1 MPFIQNIAASDVP
14 RALHEDPGPNSMLIS
29 ITDPGGWKPD
39 AKHVFKERHNF
50 EFLDV
55 EKDTE
60 VDDEEMRCSK
70 EQGAQLAAL
79 LQRAFAEGM
88 NVIVHCY
95 AGICRS
101 GAVAEVGVIL
111 GFEDTHT
118 YRQPNLLV
126 KHSMLRA
133 MDMYYDED
141 EVTSDEYSWKHAKIG
156 WER

>member
-1 MPFIQNIAASDVP
+1 MPFIQNIAAADVP
-14 RALHEDPGPNSMLIS
+14 RAMHEDPGPNSMLIS

-50 EFLDV
+50 EFLDI
-55 EKDTE
+55 EKDTPC
-60 VDDEEMRCSK
+60 DDEEMRCSP
-70 EQGAQLAAL
+70 AQAAELAAL
-79 LQRAFAEGM
+79 LTRAFNEDM

-101 GAVAEVGVIL
+101 GAVCEVGTII
-111 GFEDTHT
+111 GFDDTHT

-126 KHSMLRA
+126 KHGMMRA
-133 MDMYYDED
+133 LGMYYDAD
-141 EVTSDEYSWKHAKIG
+141 ETTSDEFSWKHSKLG